1 MKVLFLDE
9 SGDHNLSVIDPQY
22 PVFVLGGVIVDKDYA
37 EGPLV
42 EALNDFKQEFFGTG
56 EIVLHTSDIVGNR
69 NGFESLR
76 DPDFRDRFY
85 LKLNKS
91 MRSLSYQ
98 VVACAIRK
106 DRHLERYGE
115 LAINPYSLSLSLVVE
130 RFCFEVGNVQDGGMI
145 VVEKRDPSLDRSL
158 ESAWHELRVRG
169 TRYLKSNVINGRILS
184 MNLRAKSENIAG
196 LQLADL
202 VVSPIGRHV
211 LGKRDYEDWDVIC
224 EKLRRNHRDVA
235 EGYGLVVL
243 PK

>member
-85 LKLNKS
+85 LKLNKL
-91 MRSLSYQ
+91 MRSLPYQ

-130 RFCFEVGNVQDGGMI
+130 R
-145 VVEKRDPSLDRSL
+145 
-158 ESAWHELRVRG
+158 
-169 TRYLKSNVINGRILS
+169 ILF
-184 MNLRAKSENIAG
+184 
-196 LQLADL
+196 
-202 VVSPIGRHV
+202 
-211 LGKRDYEDWDVIC
+211 
-224 EKLRRNHRDVA
+224 
-235 EGYGLVVL
+235 
-243 PK
+243 